1 MIITLKNADFSKNNI
16 NSLLTTW
23 PISKTLRGVT
33 ASNSAT
39 SVEKGAGYTC
49 TFTIQE
55 GYELKVA
62 NVVVKMGDAMQML
75 TWSSVEAGGQATL
88 SIPSVT
94 AAISI
99 SIKATAISGEP
110 EEPDVPVDPETPTTL
125 TLHKSAT
132 GNSILDYKDVWKMF
146 GAASLQTLGSQIIGV
161 DVSAYAGQTITI
173 TAAQSV
179 ITDAN
184 YAMFCSNLPNSYI
197 KSLSELDGYNSF
209 GTATE
214 YTPESYDN
222 LIESFNISAVA
233 ETTNTVYKVVPA
245 NAKYLF
251 FSNLSTKCA
260 NPTVVVGGDVLV
272 TYVTEDG
279 WSCMDYQTYFYL
291 TANSTFKGYQ
301 SKVIAA
307 DVSKLVGKTLSITA
321 TQSIVDGAYYSF
333 FTNALPEG
341 ISSIEQ
347 INNLTYSSTG
357 KYNFAESAL
366 VSNFNVATEHQKP
379 NTITTVVPTGAKYL
393 FVNSLN
399 KFGGWNINIV

>member
-16 NSLLTTW
+16 NNLLTTW
-23 PISKTLRGVT
+23 PISKTLRGIT

-39 SVEKGAGYTC
+39 SVEKGAGYSC

-99 SIKATAISGEP
+99 NIKATAISGEP
-110 EEPDVPVDPETPTTL
+110 EEPEDPETPIAL

-146 GAASLQTLGSQIIGV
+146 GAASLATLGSQIIGV
-161 DVSAYAGQTITI
+161 DVSAYAGQAITI

-179 ITDAN
+179 IAEAK

-197 KSLSELDGYNSF
+197 KSLNELDGYNSF
-209 GTATE
+209 GTASDYVAE
-214 YTPESYDN
+214 NYDN
-222 LIESFNISAVA
+222 LIESFMISTVA
-233 ETTNTVYKVVPA
+233 ETTNTITKVVPT

-260 NPTVVVGGDVLV
+260 NPTVVVGGDAII
-272 TYVTEDG
+272 TYETEDG

-321 TQSIVDGAYYSF
+321 TQSVVDGAYYSF

-347 INNLTYSSTG
+347 MNNLTYSATG
-357 KYNFAESAL
+357 KHNFAESAL
-366 VSNFNVATEHQKP
+366 VSNFNVATEHQKQ
-379 NTITTVVPTGAKYL
+379 NTITMVVPTGAKYL
-393 FVNSLN
+393 FVNTLN
-399 KFGGWNINIV
+399 KFGK